1 MVLEVIENLLLSGI
15 IGFVIGIVA
24 ARVYFKTRL
33 QMKNIGQLIEYAMI
47 EKNIRQL
54 EILTTSLNRLIVDLK
69 ESSEELGEQI
79 KMANDIE
86 MDVRPKIDSDIE
98 ELDLVEELQVYE

>member
-1 MVLEVIENLLLSGI
+1 MVLEVIENYLLSGI
-15 IGFVIGIVA
+15 TGFVIGIIA
-24 ARVYFKTRL
+24 TRIYFKTRL

-54 EILTTSLNRLIVDLK
+54 EILTRSLNRLLDDLK
-69 ESSEELGEQI
+69 ESSEELSEQI

-86 MDVRPKIDSDIE
+86 MDVRPKSDSDIE
-98 ELDLVEELQVYE
+98 ELDFVEELQVY